1 MDPSM
6 HELTAVRSLGQAAG
20 VFAGRRSAQL
30 FVGATAATAVIRVAL
45 GRWGRRD
52 ATAVVGVLAAR
63 PFAEW
68 VIHRHVLHVSPFE
81 VRGQRIDPGA
91 AHRRHHRDPAD
102 VDFVLV
108 APRYARDYVVL
119 WAAVAGAIAG
129 ALPGRRNRGRA
140 ALSGLG
146 AAYASLVTYEWT
158 HLLIHTAYRPRHA
171 WFRRRRAQHRLH
183 HFRNEHHWFGV
194 STDVADRV
202 LHTRPLGRSV
212 ELSPTARTLG
222 IEA

>member
-1 MDPSM
+1 M
-6 HELTAVRSLGQAAG
+6 HELTTVRSLGQAAS
-20 VFAGRRSAQL
+20 VFAGRRSPQL
-30 FVGATAATAVIRVAL
+30 FVGATLATAAARVAL
-45 GRWGRRD
+45 GRWDRRD
-52 ATAVVGVLAAR
+52 ATAVLGVLTAR

-68 VIHRHVLHVSPFE
+68 AIHRQVLHVSPFE
-81 VRGQRIDPGA
+81 ARGRRIDPGA

-129 ALPGRRNRGRA
+129 ALPGRRNRVRA
-140 ALSGLG
+140 ALSGLS

-158 HLLIHTAYRPRHA
+158 HLLIHTAYRPRHT

-183 HFRNEHHWFGV
+183 HFRSEHHWFGV
-194 STDVADRV
+194 STDVADR
-202 LHTRPLGRSV
+202 LLRTRPTARSV

-222 IEA
+222 INA